1 MKHIPK
7 DESTQLE
14 VMKFE
19 EALKIKSNDEY
30 DRNKWIY
37 IPEVYS
43 EYRYILG
50 TVGERPL
57 ITIGINPSTA
67 KPNELDNT
75 LKSVQRIMAG
85 NGYDSF
91 IMFNVYAQRATEPTK
106 MDKIFNRKLHE
117 ENMKAFRWLL
127 SKYTSTA
134 IWAAWGTSIEKRHY
148 LKECLEEMVKI
159 ANEYGVKWYRAGE
172 LSKKGHP
179 HHPLYLKKDSKLEE
193 YNVKEYL
200 ETL

>member
-1 MKHIPK
+1 MLHPIGY
-7 DESTQLE
+7 EEAEIL
-14 VMKFE
+14 KFE
-19 EALKIKSNDEY
+19 EALEIESTDEY
-30 DRNKWIY
+30 DRNKWLYVPEIY
-37 IPEVYS
+37 T

-75 LKSVQRIMAG
+75 LKSVQRIMTG
-85 NGYDSF
+85 NGFDSF
-91 IMFNVYAQRATEPTK
+91 IMFNVYAQRATEPTN

-127 SKYTSTA
+127 SKYSSAA
-134 IWAAWGTSIEKRHY
+134 IWAAWGTTVEIRPY
-148 LKECLEEMVKI
+148 LKECLQEMVNI
-159 ANEYGVKWYRAGE
+159 ANEYGVKWYRAGK

-179 HHPLYLKKDSKLEE
+179 HHPLYLKADLKLEE
-193 YNVKEYL
+193 YDVEGYL
-200 ETL
+200 ERL